1 MYGWIWRHIPGH
13 WIVRTIWVVAAVLFI
28 VWLLFERIFPWL
40 DPRLPWNDV
49 TVGQGA

>member
-13 WIVRTIWVVAAVLFI
+13 WIVRTIWVAAAVLFI